1 LVLTNL
7 STFHQKITEMVTKV
21 VFNTFEKTPWHF
33 RRKWKALSFFITVPK
48 TDYHDYFGMKK
59 LRFPRKTRFL

>member
-21 VFNTFEKTPWHF
+21 VFNTFEKTP
-33 RRKWKALSFFITVPK
+33 
-48 TDYHDYFGMKK
+48 
-59 LRFPRKTRFL
+59 